1 MSLKV
6 SVMMHVLSTLLILSN
21 LLFQKGISNISLACK
36 FKSLLEVSAHH
47 DLSPVW
53 AGQLKISINI
63 VIPVGTAHCSEND
76 RCMCVHNSPEPFCL
90 SNL

>member
-1 MSLKV
+1 
-6 SVMMHVLSTLLILSN
+6 MMHVLSTLLIYSN
-21 LLFQKGISNISLACK
+21 LLFQKGISNISSACK
-36 FKSLLEVSAHH
+36 FTSLLEVSVHQ

-53 AGQLKISINI
+53 VGQSKISINI
-63 VIPVGTAHCSEND
+63 VIPVGTTHCSEND